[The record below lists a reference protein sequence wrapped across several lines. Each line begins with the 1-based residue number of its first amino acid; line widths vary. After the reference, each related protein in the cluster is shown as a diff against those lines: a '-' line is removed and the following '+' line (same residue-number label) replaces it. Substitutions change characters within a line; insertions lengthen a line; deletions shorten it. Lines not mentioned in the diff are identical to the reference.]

1 MKHLFRHVNLSQWDP
16 ENTEYWNT
24 IGQAIARRNL
34 WISIPALL
42 LGFAVWF
49 IWSIVVVQL
58 DRAGFHF
65 TTGELFILAA
75 MPGLS
80 GATLRILYSFTV
92 PIFGGRN
99 WTVFATGILLV
110 PTIGMGLA
118 LQNPA
123 TSFHTFMLLGILCGL
138 GGGAF
143 SSSMSNISF
152 FFPKHEQ
159 GTALGLN
166 AGLGNLGVSVAQFIL
181 PLIIAGGV
189 AELKYAG
196 FIWVLPIAI
205 VTLLAYFGMDN
216 LPTIQTSVKNQLVI
230 FKRKHFYLTTILYIE
245 SFGSYIG
252 FCAAFPLL
260 LKMEFPEVN
269 ALHYVFLGPMIGALI
284 RPFGGWLS
292 DKMNSGAQVT
302 FGSVVLL
309 ILTVG
314 ALLFFLNPAHKSFL
328 GFFTA
333 FMAAFALTG
342 IANGSVFRM
351 IGVLF
356 PPKEKGPA
364 LGFSAAMAAYGAFSI
379 PLCFGYSIKYSGS
392 PSLALSS
399 FIVFYTLTL
408 ILMWKCYLQRGRAV

>member
-1 MKHLFRHVNLSQWDP
+1 MSTLFKHPNLSNWNP
-16 ENTEYWNT
+16 EDAAYWEAT
-24 IGQAIARRNL
+24 GRTIARRNL
-34 WISIPALL
+34 WISVPALL
-42 LGFAVWF
+42 LAFSVWF

-58 DRAGFHF
+58 NHAGYHF
-65 TTGELFILAA
+65 TTEQLFTLAA
-75 MPGLS
+75 MPGLA

-99 WTVFATGILLV
+99 WTVLATGVLLI

-118 LQNPA
+118 LQNPD

-152 FFPKHEQ
+152 FFPRHEQ

-166 AGLGNLGVSVAQFIL
+166 AGLGNLGVSVAQFLL

-189 AELKYAG
+189 AGLKYAG
-196 FIWVLPIAI
+196 FVWVVPIII

-216 LPTIQTSVKNQLVI
+216 LPTIKTSVKDQLVI

-260 LKMEFPEVN
+260 LKMEFPQVN

-292 DKMNSGAQVT
+292 DKIDSGVKVT
-302 FGSVVLL
+302 FTSVSLL
-309 ILTVG
+309 ILVVG
-314 ALLFFLNPAHKSFL
+314 ALLFFLDPIHKSFI
-328 GFFTA
+328 GFFIA
-333 FMAAFALTG
+333 FMCVFALTG

-364 LGFSAAMAAYGAFSI
+364 LGFSAAIAAYGAFSI
-379 PLCFGYSIKYSGS
+379 PLCFGYAIKYSGS
-392 PSLALSS
+392 ASLALSS

-408 ILMWKCYLQRGRAV
+408 FLMWGCYLRRGGCC